1 MKDMIENLKKS
12 TWTTLKSRFIAAE
25 RCRKKHNVLVFSISF
40 LSITQVI
47 IAILDSCK
55 FTIPA
60 LNIDNTNSNYATL
73 LMAIMVL
80 VIANQDSLSKLLANA
95 DNYHRCANQIL
106 YLSKRLEKIPSEM
119 TPEDIQA
126 VDQISKEYSS
136 ILERFDLNHLPNDYR
151 MVMFEHPNDFTLSF
165 IERCRIYIAY
175 ISDIYLLPLIYCSAP
190 FCIFLISKH
199 T

>member
-1 MKDMIENLKKS
+1 MEDALKSLKKS
-12 TWTTLKSRFIAAE
+12 TWRTLKSRFIAAE

-40 LSITQVI
+40 LSISQVI
-47 IAILDSCK
+47 IAILEGCK
-55 FTIPA
+55 FSIPV
-60 LNIDNTNSNYATL
+60 LNIDHTSLNYITL
-73 LMAIMVL
+73 LMAIMVF

-106 YLSKRLEKIPSEM
+106 CLYKKLEKIPSEM
-119 TPEDIQA
+119 TPEDIQT

-136 ILERFDLNHLPNDYR
+136 ILEHFDLNHLPNDYR
-151 MVMFEHPNDFTLSF
+151 MVMLEHPTDFTLSF
-165 IERCRIYIAY
+165 IEKFRIYIAH
-175 ISDIYLLPLIYCSAP
+175 ISDIYLLPSIYCLAP